1 MPAHTYTVMLELPKP
16 VRLRTFSGEVA
27 RAIFLNM
34 LDSVESG
41 LAGEAHG
48 EDLSP
53 YSVSPFLTRD
63 GRILPYSIPAGLVK
77 FRVSALSQKV
87 ADAMAKYLVEGGT
100 KRMEVRVYGVEAVL
114 VGVRLSSFV
123 ATQGLNTRFAVIF
136 RTPTAFRTKLGIYNV
151 FPSPY
156 HLLKGLAKLF
166 KKYEDPTL
174 PYRGYL
180 RWLQADGVVLETY
193 DRLQVHRV
201 PDSHGWWRG
210 FTGRAVYQVPE
221 QRHDPKMVRITNL
234 LLNYAY
240 FTNVG
245 KHRTAGYGFVS
256 YAPLNDIKGNALYSV
271 RSRTGNTSLKQ
282 VADTGQVIP
291 LK

>member
-27 RAIFLNM
+27 RALFLNM
-34 LDSVESG
+34 LDSAESG
-41 LAGEAHG
+41 LAEEAHG

-63 GRILPYSIPAGLVK
+63 GRTLPYSIPAGLVK

-100 KRMEVRVYGVEAVL
+100 RRMEVRVYGVEAVL

-123 ATQGLNTRFAVIF
+123 ATQDSNTRFAVIF
-136 RTPTAFRTKLGIYNV
+136 RTPTAFRTKLGIYV
-151 FPSPY
+151 VYPSPF

-174 PYRGYL
+174 PYRSYL

-221 QRHDPKMVRITNL
+221 QRHDPKMVRLTNL
-234 LLNYAY
+234 LLNYAS
-240 FTNVG
+240 FANVG
-245 KHRTAGYGFVS
+245 KNRTAGYGFVS
-256 YAPLNDIKGNALYSV
+256 YRPLNELKRVAPYIGG
-271 RSRTGNTSLKQ
+271 RRRT
-282 VADTGQVIP
+282 VIP
-291 LK
+291 PLNRWPEQDII

>member
-1 MPAHTYTVMLELPKP
+1 MPAHMYTVMLELPKP

-34 LDSVESG
+34 LDGRENG
-41 LAGEAHG
+41 LAEEAHG

-53 YSVSPFLTRD
+53 YSASPFLTRD
-63 GRILPYSIPAGLVK
+63 GRTLPYSIPAGHVK

-100 KRMEVRVYGVEAVL
+100 KRVEVRVYGVEAAL

-136 RTPTAFRTKLGIYNV
+136 RTPTAFRTKLGIYTV

-156 HLLKGLAKLF
+156 HLLKGLAKIY
-166 KKYEDPTL
+166 KKYEDPAL
-174 PYRGYL
+174 PYRSYL

-193 DRLQVHRV
+193 DRLQVHKV

-221 QRHDPKMVRITNL
+221 KRHDPNMIRLTNL

-256 YAPLNDIKGNALYSV
+256 YRPLNDLKMVAPYTG
-271 RSRTGNTSLKQ
+271 RHRTGNTPLNRCPEP
-282 VADTGQVIP
+282 DTI
-291 LK
+291 